1 MAVSVLLLLALLG
14 SCSRKTLPPASPAE
28 GVGRLPSPQ
37 TAEPAAAPADRAF
50 YGMPV
55 SEEPAY
61 EAAGEPAGEDLDLT
75 DLNAARLYA
84 QVGTMNGNP
93 GEYAGE
99 SIRMAGLFSSE
110 ETVNGRRYYCSF
122 PDAAGCCFES
132 FELRP
137 AQTMDYPADF
147 PGEGAVVTVSGIF
160 NFEQVNEF
168 LHHSF
173 IEDARILW
181 QGSGS

>member
-1 MAVSVLLLLALLG
+1 MALSVLLLLALLG

-61 EAAGEPAGEDLDLT
+61 EAVGEPAGEDLDLT
-75 DLNAARLYA
+75 ELSAARLYA

-99 SIRMAGLFSSE
+99 SIRMAGVFSSE
-110 ETVNGRRYYCSF
+110 ETAAGRRFYISV

-137 AQTMDYPADF
+137 GEAADYPADF
-147 PGEGAVVTVSGIF
+147 DYADFARVFVQ
-160 NFEQVNEF
+160 QVA
-168 LHHSF
+168 L
-173 IEDARILW
+173 
-181 QGSGS
+181 Q